1 MILQEYADAE
11 MLALGLANVLAGEL
25 GAALRQQPRATLIV
39 PGGTTPGPVF
49 DDLCAV
55 DLDWDRVDLILTDER
70 WVPEDDAASNAAL
83 VRARLLVNKAAG
95 ARFLPYHRAGQS
107 PEQAVPGLEDQI
119 VPLLPA
125 SVCLLGMGE
134 DMHTAS
140 LFPRGDALRLALD
153 PQAPTL
159 VAMRAP
165 GLAQPRVTLSA
176 QALAASLSLH
186 IVIIGAQKRAAL
198 ERAQGLPPEEAP
210 VTAVLKEAT
219 VHWAA

>member
-1 MILQEYADAE
+1 
-11 MLALGLANVLAGEL
+11 
-25 GAALRQQPRATLIV
+25 
-39 PGGTTPGPVF
+39 
-49 DDLCAV
+49 
-55 DLDWDRVDLILTDER
+55 
-70 WVPEDDAASNAAL
+70 
-83 VRARLLVNKAAG
+83 
-95 ARFLPYHRAGQS
+95 
-107 PEQAVPGLEDQI
+107 
-119 VPLLPA
+119 
-125 SVCLLGMGE
+125 
-134 DMHTAS
+134 MHTAS